1 MCRICSLLCSNAY
14 LFYFSQDSAHTSS
27 PTSGSGGRR
36 RVKTSR
42 YETDDYDNQEQRLFQ
57 QALENSRKDQR
68 RIVYDV
74 PEAPVKR
81 PTMEEFSDPIQYI
94 LS

>member
-1 MCRICSLLCSNAY
+1 MSL
-14 LFYFSQDSAHTSS
+14 SQ
-27 PTSGSGGRR
+27 GGVGGRR

-42 YETDDYDNQEQRLFQ
+42 YETFDYDNQEQRLIQ

-68 RIVYDV
+68 RIVHDV

-81 PTMEEFSDPIQYI
+81 PTLEEFADPIQYI